1 MMTRT
6 ELHLGEPGCFES
18 LRQCGALEAVMAFEA
33 LAVEG
38 SVAVLEIGDA
48 EVTAA
53 IEQLRERRQR
63 RIEGGY
69 VVQRHGR
76 DDEIE
81 TVVGNFGGS
90 QVDVPDPGVGDGA
103 G

>member
-6 ELHLGEPGCFES
+6 ELHIGETGCFER
-18 LRQCGALEAVMAFEA
+18 LCQCGALEAVMAFET

-53 IEQLRERRQR
+53 IEQLRKCRQR
-63 RIEGGY
+63 RIERWY

-81 TVVGNFGGS
+81 TVVGDLAGS
-90 QVDVPDPGVGDGA
+90 QVDVPDPGIGD
-103 G
+103 